1 MNSEKHKGFRY
12 QRGAETVEF
21 MFTLLLF
28 LFVFFMIVE
37 FAIVTYD
44 RGTINNAARE
54 GSRQASLYWV
64 DPALFDPETP
74 LENQRLKRSM
84 VDTVMTW
91 AEQILIDP
99 ASAGLDLTLQVNGA
113 DMTGATV
120 SVDSTTAVSVDIG
133 YDHQYIGLQ
142 SFGASSAGLTLA
154 TQSGAGV
161 E

>member
-1 MNSEKHKGFRY
+1 MVSVRRRGFRH
-12 QRGAETVEF
+12 QQGAETVEF
-21 MFTLLLF
+21 MLTLLLF

-54 GSRQASLYWV
+54 GARQASLYWI
-64 DPALFDPETP
+64 DPVLFDPETP

-99 ASAGLDLTLQVNGA
+99 ASAGLDLTLQVDGA
-113 DMTGATV
+113 DMAGSSV
-120 SVDSTTAVSVDIG
+120 SVGSSSTVSVDIG
-133 YDHQYIGLQ
+133 YGHQYIGLQ
-142 SFGASSAGLTLA
+142 SFGATSAGLTLS